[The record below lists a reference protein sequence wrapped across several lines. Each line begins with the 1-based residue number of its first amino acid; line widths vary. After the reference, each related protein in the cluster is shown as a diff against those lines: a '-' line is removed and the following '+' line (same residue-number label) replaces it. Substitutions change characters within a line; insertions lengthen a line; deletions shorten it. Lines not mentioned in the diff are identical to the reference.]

1 MGHDKQV
8 VFMASG
14 SLKRNS
20 YGVLPMLLL
29 FILLLVSLYFLSD
42 ATDNSEHFGQMYSV
56 LLIINAASLVLLGAL
71 VVANIFQLIRQHRMN
86 AAGARMTSRLVVMF
100 VVLSIVPVSVVY
112 FFSLQFLHRGI
123 DSWFDVRIEKGLDDA
138 LDLSRASLDVK
149 LHDVLNVTIRLAEEL
164 SNEPAATLPLTLYD
178 RRVRSGAAELTLI
191 GGDGRIVASS
201 LSDMTDIIPNQPPS
215 EMLVLMRNRQ
225 HYIGLDPIG
234 DSGLFVRALVPVL
247 SSRSDSEVYTLQA
260 LYEVSE
266 RFSVL
271 AEGVQTAYTRYNEL
285 SYLRTPLKFSY
296 TLTLSIVL
304 VLSVLAAIWAAFHS
318 ARRLVAPVRDM
329 AEATHAVAEG
339 DYSKRLAV
347 ASDDELGFL
356 ARSFNDMTRRLAK
369 SRQDA
374 LRGRQQIEG
383 QRAYLQAVL
392 TNLSSGVI
400 SMGADTVLRAVNR
413 SAQKNLDIDVQHY
426 LGRQLTELAADHV
439 FLKPFVALV
448 MRHRERGDASW
459 QEEVSLFGKHGRQVL
474 MCRGTVLEVA
484 GKNGGGIVLVFDD
497 VTTLIQAQRDA
508 AWGEVARRLAH
519 EIKNPL
525 TPIQLSAERLRR
537 RYLQSMEADDAEV
550 LDRATRTIVNQV
562 DAMKEMVNA
571 FSEYARVPQ
580 INLKLMDLN
589 QLVREVLDLYSSS
602 ALNATIRED
611 LTAAAIPIE
620 GDNVRLRQLLH
631 NLLKNA
637 LEAVREIPDA
647 CVTVATRL
655 VMAAGQQQ
663 VELCVYDNGP
673 GIAPGVLQNI
683 FEPYVSTK
691 TKGSGLGMAI
701 VKKIVEEHGGTI
713 IADNNEAGGAQ
724 IRIQLLLV
732 AANPGSEPASHQQ
745 TSVHDAGL

>member
-1 MGHDKQV
+1 
-8 VFMASG
+8 MAAG
-14 SLKRNS
+14 SLKRS
-20 YGVLPMLLL
+20 SFGVLPMLVL

-42 ATDNSEHFGQMYSV
+42 ATDNSEHFGEMYSV

-71 VVANIFQLIRQHRMN
+71 VAANIFKLIRQHRMN
-86 AAGARMTSRLVVMF
+86 VAGARMTSRLVVMF
-100 VVLSIVPVSVVY
+100 VVLSVVPVSVVY
-112 FFSLQFLHRGI
+112 YFSLQFLHRGI

-149 LHDVLNVTIRLAEEL
+149 LHDVLKVTIRLAEEL
-164 SNEPAATLPLTLYD
+164 SSEPAATLPLTLYD

-201 LSDMTDIIPNQPPS
+201 LSDLTEIIPNQPPS

-225 HYIGLDPIG
+225 HYIGLDPVG
-234 DSGLFVRALVPVL
+234 ESGLYVRALVPVL
-247 SSRSDSEVYTLQA
+247 SSRSDNEVYTLQA

-266 RFSVL
+266 RFSEL
-271 AEGVQTAYTRYNEL
+271 AEGVQSAYTRYNEL

-304 VLSVLAAIWAAFHS
+304 VLSLLAAIWAAFHS

-369 SRQDA
+369 SREEA
-374 LRGRQQIEG
+374 IRGRQQIEG
-383 QRAYLQAVL
+383 QRAYLEVVL
-392 TNLSSGVI
+392 ANLSSGVI

-413 SAQKNLDIDVQHY
+413 SAEQNLDIDVKRY
-426 LGRQLTELAADHV
+426 LGRELTELAADHV
-439 FLKPFVALV
+439 FLKPFVDVV
-448 MRHRERGDASW
+448 MRHRELGDASW
-459 QEEVSLFGKHGRQVL
+459 QEQASLFGKHGRQVL
-474 MCRGTVLEVA
+474 MCRGTVLEA
-484 GKNGGGIVLVFDD
+484 TGKRGGGMVLVFDD

-537 RYLQSMEADDAEV
+537 RYLQSMDADDAEV

-571 FSEYARVPQ
+571 FSEYARVPH

-589 QLVREVLDLYSSS
+589 QLVREVLDLYRSSE
-602 ALNATIRED
+602 LNTTIRED
-611 LTAAAIPIE
+611 LAAGAMNIE
-620 GDNVRLRQLLH
+620 GDDVRLRQLLH

-637 LEAVREIPDA
+637 LEAVRQKPDA

-655 VMAAGQQQ
+655 VTAEGLQQ
-663 VELCVYDNGP
+663 VELRVDDNGP
-673 GIAPGVLQNI
+673 GIEQGILENV

-691 TKGSGLGMAI
+691 LKGSGLGMAI

-713 IADNNEAGGAQ
+713 IADNSEAGGAQ
-724 IRIQLLLV
+724 IRIRLMLV
-732 AANPGSEPASHQQ
+732 AASSESETESHQQ
-745 TSVHDAGL
+745 TSAHDAGL

>member
-8 VFMASG
+8 VFMAAG
-14 SLKRNS
+14 SLKS
-20 YGVLPMLLL
+20 SSFGVLPMLVL

-42 ATDNSEHFGQMYSV
+42 ATDNSEHFGEMYSV

-71 VVANIFQLIRQHRMN
+71 VAANIFKLIRQYRMN
-86 AAGARMTSRLVVMF
+86 VAGARMTSRLVVMF
-100 VVLSIVPVSVVY
+100 VVLSVVPVSVVY
-112 FFSLQFLHRGI
+112 YFSLQFLHRGI

-164 SNEPAATLPLTLYD
+164 SSEPAATLPLTLYD

-201 LSDMTDIIPNQPPS
+201 LSDLTEIIPNQPPS

-225 HYIGLDPIG
+225 HYIGLDPVG
-234 DSGLFVRALVPVL
+234 ESGLYVRALVPVL
-247 SSRSDSEVYTLQA
+247 SSRSDNEVYTLQA

-266 RFSVL
+266 RFSEL
-271 AEGVQTAYTRYNEL
+271 AEGVQSAYTRYNEL

-304 VLSVLAAIWAAFHS
+304 VLSLLAAIWAAFHS

-339 DYSKRLAV
+339 DYSKRLAI

-369 SRQDA
+369 SREEA
-374 LRGRQQIEG
+374 VRGRQQIEG
-383 QRAYLQAVL
+383 QRAYLEAVL
-392 TNLSSGVI
+392 ANLSSGVI

-413 SAQKNLDIDVQHY
+413 SAQQNLDIDVKRY
-426 LGRQLTELAADHV
+426 LGRELTELAADHI
-439 FLKPFVALV
+439 FLKPFVDVV
-448 MRHRERGDASW
+448 MRHRELGDASW
-459 QEEVSLFGKHGRQVL
+459 QEQASLFGKHGRQVL
-474 MCRGTVLEVA
+474 MCRGTVLEA
-484 GKNGGGIVLVFDD
+484 TGKRGGGMVLVFDD

-537 RYLQSMEADDAEV
+537 RYLQSMDADDAEV

-562 DAMKEMVNA
+562 DAMKQMVNA
-571 FSEYARVPQ
+571 FSEYARVPH

-589 QLVREVLDLYSSS
+589 QLVREVLDLYRS
-602 ALNATIRED
+602 AELNTTIRED
-611 LTAAAIPIE
+611 LTAAAMNIE

-637 LEAVREIPDA
+637 LEAVRQKPDS

-655 VMAAGQQQ
+655 VTAEGPQQ
-663 VELCVYDNGP
+663 VELRVDDNGP
-673 GIAPGVLQNI
+673 GIEQGILENV

-691 TKGSGLGMAI
+691 LKGSGLGMAI

-724 IRIQLLLV
+724 IRIRLML
-732 AANPGSEPASHQQ
+732 ATAISESEPELHQQ
-745 TSVHDAGL
+745 TSAHDAGL